1 MRLAF
6 EEILEG
12 HEVNSNTRMSRG
24 WKLLMLLPRM
34 LLHRP
39 SRGGRISRKQLEERF
54 RRFQEGEWLS
64 LLREGQGCC
73 SEAHRR
79 SVRRRRRNVDELEV
93 RASRALHLC
102 QLGELSSA
110 RQALEG
116 ATVAP
121 GDLATLRALT
131 DPDRRPALQRVP
143 LSREVMEC
151 EPDQPFVLDPVEFL
165 LCLRT
170 ARRGAAAGPSGMTS
184 DHLFPIWRTSVILRC
199 LGKWVHCWRQASS
212 LQRCWKVCVWGG

>member
-1 MRLAF
+1 M
-6 EEILEG
+6 
-12 HEVNSNTRMSRG
+12 
-24 WKLLMLLPRM
+24 
-34 LLHRP
+34 
-39 SRGGRISRKQLEERF
+39 
-54 RRFQEGEWLS
+54 
-64 LLREGQGCC
+64 
-73 SEAHRR
+73 
-79 SVRRRRRNVDELEV
+79 DE
-93 RASRALHLC
+93 LHLC

-131 DPDRRPALQRVP
+131 DPDHRSALPSVP

-184 DHLFPIWRTSVILRC
+184 DHLFPILENERDSEMR
-199 LGKWVHCWRQASS
+199 CWRQASS
-212 LQRCWKVCVWGG
+212 LQRCWRVCVWGG

>member
-1 MRLAF
+1 MQGRTFNAGPYGQCKAQEEHAVPSTVPASSGVFGDPCLMGPQMVPSTRLMRPQSDAGVWCWSRRGAMFSIWGRQVGGRQHRWSFSRVGRSPSFGLLDEVCLKDEFNCRAHVVRVVLFVVTKAFRGAMRLVF

-54 RRFQEGEWLS
+54 RRFQEGEWLC

-79 SVRRRRRNVDELEV
+79 SVREE
-93 RASRALHLC
+93 
-102 QLGELSSA
+102 E
-110 RQALEG
+110 
-116 ATVAP
+116 
-121 GDLATLRALT
+121 
-131 DPDRRPALQRVP
+131 
-143 LSREVMEC
+143 
-151 EPDQPFVLDPVEFL
+151 
-165 LCLRT
+165 
-170 ARRGAAAGPSGMTS
+170 RG
-184 DHLFPIWRTSVILRC
+184 
-199 LGKWVHCWRQASS
+199 
-212 LQRCWKVCVWGG
+212 